1 MKLDVGERIVLLSS
15 LPKEGDLPTIRIVHE
30 LRQALSFTEEE
41 HKALDIHPDSDQ
53 ILWDIDAEKH
63 KDIPIGPRAHVLI
76 EDTLKRLDVEKSITE
91 DHLSLWEK
99 FVDGGEEEERKAD

>member
-15 LPKEGDLPTIRIVHE
+15 LPKEGDLATIRIVHE

-41 HKALDIHPDSDQ
+41 NKALNIRSEGDQ
-53 ILWDIDAEKH
+53 LLWDIDDDGH
-63 KDIPIGPRAHVLI
+63 KDISIGHRAYVLI
-76 EDTLKRLDVEKSITE
+76 EDTLKRLDAEGQITE

-99 FVDGGEEEERKAD
+99 FVDEEDQRKAD

>member
-41 HKALDIHPDSDQ
+41 NEVLNIREEGEQ
-53 ILWDIDAEKH
+53 LLWDINADGH

-76 EDTLKRLDVEKSITE
+76 EETLNRLDAEKAITE
-91 DHLSLWEK
+91 DHLSLREK
-99 FVDGGEEEERKAD
+99 FVDGKEDQRKAD